1 LKTWV
6 DQLVREYSR
15 GKKQLEKYKDT
26 LDSSNPEQKEECEVV
41 SGMIS
46 EMRFSIEWMR
56 SGRRPGTIRGVDIHD
71 AYRVSSLRDMDL
83 FPTLDLQTDQPSLS
97 NQEKKKIVDI
107 LLQLSTR
114 ERECYLLHRAH
125 GLSIRQIADELGIS
139 KRSVQTH
146 VKRADNKIKGIKKN

>member
-6 DQLVREYSR
+6 DQLVREYSK

-26 LDSSNPEQKEECEVV
+26 LDSTNPEQKLECETV

-97 NQEKKKIVDI
+97 NQQKKMIVGI

-114 ERECYLLHRAH
+114 ERECYLLHMAH
-125 GLSIRQIADELGIS
+125 GLSLKEISEELNIS
-139 KRSVQTH
+139 KRTVQQY
-146 VKRADNKIKGIKKN
+146 VERAKEKVQKIVS